1 MAWDHNYARIPDE
14 ENTEGGGGRKSDHS
28 YARIPDEENTE
39 GGGGRESDQ
48 SYARIPNEENNE
60 ALEPGG
66 ERRSVDK
73 TDLLL
78 TRLF

>member
-1 MAWDHNYARIPDE
+1 MACDNNFAIIPDE
-14 ENTEGGGGRKSDHS
+14 ENTEGGVGRESDHS
-28 YARIPDEENTE
+28 FARIPD
-39 GGGGRESDQ
+39 
-48 SYARIPNEENNE
+48 EENNE
-60 ALEPGG
+60 ALEPRG